1 MMGPKTM
8 KIEKLLSGLF
18 IAGLLVFAGC
28 GKKDQTPPAP
38 EYSGVKVDIPKL
50 QQAFSGASQDLQND
64 VNDVT
69 SSARYGFYTKS
80 LAALDKLANNP
91 ALNEQQKKIV
101 SDVTEQLK
109 QVVTKAGGDRK

>member
-1 MMGPKTM
+1 MTKH
-8 KIEKLLSGLF
+8 KIVWTF
-18 IAGLLVFAGC
+18 TVIAAFFLAGC

-69 SSARYGFYTKS
+69 SSARYGLYTKS

-109 QVVTKAGGDRK
+109 QVVAKAGGDRK